1 MDVSPII
8 LNTMPFDAD
17 LGCDLHYTYNG
28 SQIYGYKILIYD
40 NITNTL
46 VETIESDQQAN
57 TILDAVA
64 KVPAGLLFNSNAYNF
79 ELYVKVKTRR
89 TEKKTNP
96 ETNEEYEVIVEEL
109 AYSAPSPRVA
119 LRCFKTPVFS
129 FSNLKNKDVIYSSWF
144 EVGVSYYQEK
154 NEELLDTWSMTLQA
168 GAQKAFVWSSGTKLA
183 STKSVRISDL
193 VDNGEYYLQ
202 ATCKT
207 VSGLMISTPLTQFS
221 CNYEEPDLF
230 LSFNAENM
238 PDDGVV
244 YLSSDFVSIEG
255 YSDAVDLTYVSGDKV
270 QLLNGERVHFEEFAV
285 EDFVCNII
293 VSDVPSFATITNFQ
307 LVNAMVSIS
316 WNWGNF
322 IGYDVPMFYAELTAK
337 QMVGGQEFNY
347 IIQSNKIEAL
357 RPNQQVIIYF
367 KHLDGMFDVRIQAVP
382 EGSAYSLREGGVN

>member
-46 VETIESDQQAN
+46 VQTVESLEQAN

-64 KVPAGLLFNSNAYNF
+64 KVPSGLLFNSNAYNF

-89 TEKKTNP
+89 TEKKINP

-154 NEELLDTWSMTLQA
+154 NDELLDTWSMTLYA
-168 GAQKAFVWSSGTKLA
+168 GAQKTFVWSSGTKLA
-183 STKSVRISDL
+183 STKTVKISDL

-207 VSGLMISTPLTQFS
+207 VSGLMISTPLVQFS
-221 CNYEEPDLF
+221 CNYQEPDLF

-244 YLSSDFVSIEG
+244 YLSSNFVSIEG
-255 YSDAVDLTYVSGDKV
+255 
-270 QLLNGERVHFEEFAV
+270 
-285 EDFVCNII
+285 
-293 VSDVPSFATITNFQ
+293 
-307 LVNAMVSIS
+307 
-316 WNWGNF
+316 
-322 IGYDVPMFYAELTAK
+322 
-337 QMVGGQEFNY
+337 
-347 IIQSNKIEAL
+347 
-357 RPNQQVIIYF
+357 
-367 KHLDGMFDVRIQAVP
+367 
-382 EGSAYSLREGGVN
+382 